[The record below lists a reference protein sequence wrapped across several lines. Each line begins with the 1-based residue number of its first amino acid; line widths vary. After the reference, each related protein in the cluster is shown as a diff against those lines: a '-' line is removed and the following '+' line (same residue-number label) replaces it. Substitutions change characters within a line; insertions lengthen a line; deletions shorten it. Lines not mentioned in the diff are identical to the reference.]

1 MKKTFCILEQ
11 GKTVNEVLTTK
22 KKEMFT
28 TEFSDFYR
36 LNWFRTDDPNAFI
49 AQKNIVWSEGRS
61 LLYEKVPKNYDY
73 YIFTD
78 DDIEFYMNHNSN
90 TIAKQIHLLLT
101 EYQPITGTF
110 LDKNLWHV
118 NQRLDQSTHFPLSRK
133 CFPIGGYDL
142 QVQLFCKS
150 FADLVFPVIYHGSDK
165 SMWYSQWICYALFPL
180 KQICF
185 TEVQVNNLRHED
197 KINQKKLPQFTHGDR
212 LLWLF
217 NKDIKD
223 KENIIRSQSD
233 VFRINKK
240 IFSLNPD
247 KGYQYL
253 TLKDLDKIYNVN
265 NFYYKKR
272 KSIGGAKDKKRDTFY
287 YILWQLY
294 LRRSQLMKKLR
305 KLILRLQYRLLQL

>member
-1 MKKTFCILEQ
+1 
-11 GKTVNEVLTTK
+11 
-22 KKEMFT
+22 
-28 TEFSDFYR
+28 
-36 LNWFRTDDPNAFI
+36 
-49 AQKNIVWSEGRS
+49 
-61 LLYEKVPKNYDY
+61 
-73 YIFTD
+73 
-78 DDIEFYMNHNSN
+78 
-90 TIAKQIHLLLT
+90 
-101 EYQPITGTF
+101 
-110 LDKNLWHV
+110 
-118 NQRLDQSTHFPLSRK
+118 
-133 CFPIGGYDL
+133 
-142 QVQLFCKS
+142 
-150 FADLVFPVIYHGSDK
+150 
-165 SMWYSQWICYALFPL
+165 MWYSQWICYALFPL

-185 TEVQVNNLRHED
+185 TEVQVNNFRHED
-197 KINQKKLPQFTHGDR
+197 KSNQKKLPQFTHGDR

-223 KENIIRSQSD
+223 KENIIRLHRSQSD
-233 VFRINKK
+233 AFIINKK